1 MKNLLALLLLIP
13 SLSWALDIEEFIPSS
28 NKSKT
33 VLECKAFLY
42 SEIIG
47 DIYLTF
53 ENNNENLKYLTEKGD
68 EVKYEFLEQNEVFIK
83 FESGNNKNKLV
94 LNKYTLEMEL
104 SGYVEGEKITS
115 KYQCNRMH
123 NKYL

>member
-1 MKNLLALLLLIP
+1 MKTLLTLLLLIP
-13 SLSWALDIEEFIPSS
+13 SLSWASNIEEFIPSS
-28 NKSKT
+28 NKNKT
-33 VLECKAFLY
+33 VLECKLFLY

-53 ENNNENLKYLTEKGD
+53 ENNNEKLKYLTEKGD
-68 EVKYEFLEQNEVFIK
+68 EVKYDFLEQNEVFIM
-83 FESGNNKNKLV
+83 FEGVTNKHKLV

-115 KYQCNRMH
+115 KYQCNRMD